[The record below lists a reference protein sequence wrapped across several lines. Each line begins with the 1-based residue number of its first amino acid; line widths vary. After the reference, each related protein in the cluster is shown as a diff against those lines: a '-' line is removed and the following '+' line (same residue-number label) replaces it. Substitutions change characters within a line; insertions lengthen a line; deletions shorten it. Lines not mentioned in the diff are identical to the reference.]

1 MIHYLF
7 IELAADNI
15 NVAQPPVW
23 SVSPY
28 SVSSFLRAFQQRV
41 NEADQRHEFFVEGF
55 SVIQHSLQGYSGMLS
70 GAGMEPTTKGNVDKH
85 AINHGFPYKLLAS
98 GRFTFIAEVEFTEVN
113 IDDSR
118 LKQDARKV
126 LQNMKFLG
134 GGITQSRFKGPFTTE
149 NGLRKEMGKNIG
161 SGLLY
166 KLDDRCLKGLI
177 QNDKSPA
184 EALLWAT
191 QPMAH
196 RGDTKKMINKPG
208 ANFASLIGYQL
219 LEAPKNRSGVR
230 ESAHKH
236 AFAEPVFSVIERTPV
251 TRYFKG
257 KSSLH
262 DLGVL
267 WQKTFD
273 AKSNT
278 LYVHT

>member
-28 SVSSFLRAFQQRV
+28 SVSSFLRAFQQRM
-41 NEADQRHEFFVEGF
+41 NETDSRHEFFMEGF
-55 SVIQHSLQGYSGMLS
+55 SVIQHSLQGYPGMLS
-70 GAGMEPTTKGNVDKH
+70 GAGMEPTTRAKVDKH

-98 GRFTFIAEVEFTEVN
+98 GHFTFIAEVDAEVDLDN
-113 IDDSR
+113 SK

-134 GGITQSRFKGPFTTE
+134 GVITQSRFKGPFTTE
-149 NGLRKEMGKNIG
+149 NILRKEMGKNIG

-166 KLDDRCLKGLI
+166 KLNDRCLNGLI
-177 QNDKSPA
+177 ENGKTPA

-191 QPMAH
+191 QPMAQ
-196 RGDTKKMINKPG
+196 REDPKKMVNKPG
-208 ANFASLIGYQL
+208 TSFASLIGYQL
-219 LEAPKNRSGVR
+219 LEDPKTRSGVR
-230 ESAHKH
+230 GSAHKH
-236 AFAEPVFSVIERTPV
+236 AYAEPVFSVVKRIPAS
-251 TRYFKG
+251 RYFKG
-257 KSSLH
+257 QSSLH

-273 AKSNT
+273 AKTNT